1 MATRADPSALGDRH
15 TSGVPSS
22 ADPSPVASSGDQARR
37 IEELEAA
44 LGEER
49 RTAGT
54 LLDVAHS
61 LAQARTAEEV
71 ARLVAAATP
80 KLMGVVRASVFL
92 FDEADESFT
101 VAGTEGW
108 TEEHHGLFDGLVVRP
123 SDTPVVGEMVARPQ
137 LRVFRRDEDDPFVR
151 TMLEDFGSEV
161 VVTAPIVAKGR
172 LIGVIVTGSS
182 VGAPPFRIDEDV
194 RARLG
199 GLADQAATAL
209 ENIRLVD
216 EIRRQAFI
224 DDLTGLPNHLL
235 FRDRAAQAVARAER
249 HGERA
254 AVLLVDLDHFK
265 KVNDS
270 LGHEAGD
277 ALLRQ
282 VAGRLSGMLRA
293 QDTVART
300 GADEFMILLPGLEG
314 ITGVRTV
321 AEKILTLF
329 ADPFQVSR
337 HVVFMT
343 ASVGLAL
350 YPDHGFST
358 DALMRNADMAMY
370 RAKERGRNT
379 FQWYAD
385 GMTAKAQERL
395 ELEAELH
402 RALDHQEFEVHYQPI
417 FDLELGEMVGVEALV
432 RWRHPE
438 RGLLTPDRFLA
449 LAEETGLVVAM
460 DSWVLR
466 AACGQVR
473 RWRDDGLPLLRLA
486 VNISG
491 RTFQQASLAETV
503 MRVLGEHG
511 LPPDFLE
518 LEVSEN
524 VAGHE
529 AAETL
534 TVLERLRSLG
544 VRVAID
550 DFGTGY
556 SVLSRLQGFPVNTLK
571 VDKTFVQDITSDVDE
586 GPIVSGLIA
595 MAHRLE
601 VEVTAEG
608 VETPEQL
615 LFLRHHGCDNAQG
628 FLLGRPVKPNRIPEV
643 VDRGERVA
651 AATAEDSRSA

>member
-15 TSGVPSS
+15 TSGVP
-22 ADPSPVASSGDQARR
+22 PSLARSPAASPGDQAQR
-37 IEELEAA
+37 IEELEVA
-44 LGEER
+44 LEEER

-54 LLDVAHS
+54 LLDLAHS
-61 LAQARTAEEV
+61 LAQARNAEDV
-71 ARLVAAATP
+71 ARLVASATP
-80 KLMGVVRASVFL
+80 KLVRVVKASVFL
-92 FDEADESFT
+92 FDQVDESFS

-108 TEEHHGLFDGLVVRP
+108 TEEHHRLFDGLVVRP

-151 TMLEDFGSEV
+151 TVLEGFGSDV
-161 VVTAPIVAKGR
+161 VVAAPIVAKGR
-172 LIGVIVTGSS
+172 LIGVIVTGTS
-182 VGAPPFRIDEDV
+182 VGDPPLQLDEDV
-194 RARLG
+194 RERLQ

-216 EIRRQAFI
+216 EIRRRAFI

-235 FRDRAAQAVARAER
+235 FRDRASQAVARAER
-249 HGERA
+249 YGERA

-282 VAGRLSGMLRA
+282 VAGRLGGALRA

-300 GADEFMILLPGLEG
+300 GADEFSILLPGLEG
-314 ITGVRTV
+314 ITGARTV

-329 ADPFQVSR
+329 ADPFEVTR

-350 YPDHGFST
+350 YPDHGFT
-358 DALMRNADMAMY
+358 IDALMRNADMAMY

-395 ELEAELH
+395 ELEADLH

-491 RTFQQASLAETV
+491 RTFQQPWLADTV
-503 MRVLGEHG
+503 VRVLDEHG
-511 LPPDFLE
+511 LPPDLLE

-529 AAETL
+529 AEETL
-534 TVLERLRSLG
+534 AVLERLRALG

-556 SVLSRLQGFPVNTLK
+556 SVLSRLRGFPVNTLK
-571 VDKTFVQDITSDVDE
+571 VDKTFVQDITSDVDD
-586 GPIVSGLIA
+586 GPIVSGLIS

-651 AATAEDSRSA
+651 AATAAGSRSA

>member
-15 TSGVPSS
+15 TSGVRSS
-22 ADPSPVASSGDQARR
+22 PDPSPAASSDDQARR
-37 IEELEAA
+37 IEELVSA
-44 LGEER
+44 LEEER
-49 RTAGT
+49 RTAGI
-54 LLDVAHS
+54 LLDLAHS
-61 LAQARTAEEV
+61 LAQGRNAEDV
-71 ARLVAAATP
+71 ARLVAAATL

-92 FDEADESFT
+92 FDEVDESFS
-101 VAGTEGW
+101 VAGSEGW

-123 SDTPVVGEMVARPQ
+123 SETPVVGEMVARPQ

-161 VVTAPIVAKGR
+161 LVAVPIVAKGR
-172 LIGVIVTGSS
+172 LIGVIVTDTS
-182 VGAPPFRIDEDV
+182 VGDPPFRPDEDV
-194 RARLG
+194 GERLR

-209 ENIRLVD
+209 ENVRLVD
-216 EIRRQAFI
+216 QIRRLAFI

-254 AVLLVDLDHFK
+254 AVLLVDLDRFK

-282 VAGRLSGMLRA
+282 VAGRLGRALRA

-300 GADEFMILLPGLEG
+300 GADEFTILLPGLEDM
-314 ITGVRTV
+314 TGARTV

-329 ADPFQVSR
+329 ADPFQVAR

-350 YPDHGFST
+350 YPDHGFSI

-417 FDLELGEMVGVEALV
+417 FDLELDEMVGVEALV
-432 RWRHPE
+432 RWRHPG

-491 RTFQQASLAETV
+491 RTFQQPWLAETV
-503 MRVLGEHG
+503 MRVLDEHG
-511 LPPDFLE
+511 LPPDLLE

-534 TVLERLRSLG
+534 TVLERLRALG

-586 GPIVSGLIA
+586 GPIVAGLIA

-643 VDRGERVA
+643 VDRGEQVA
-651 AATAEDSRSA
+651 GATAADSRSA